1 MSLMKLNSA
10 RVVAIWDGEGLT
22 TWREAFLNLKWIIT
36 QLKGIVSN
44 DEGELHA
51 NNTKMSQFAHKFRE
65 KVAMNLLRF
74 THKFGEKIP
83 KNV

>member
-1 MSLMKLNSA
+1 MIKLNSA
-10 RVVAIWDGEGLT
+10 RVVAIWDGEVLT

-36 QLKGIVSN
+36 QLKGIVSH

-51 NNTKMSQFAHKFRE
+51 NYTKMLQFAHKFRE
-65 KVAMNLLRF
+65 KIAMNLSRF

-83 KNV
+83 INL